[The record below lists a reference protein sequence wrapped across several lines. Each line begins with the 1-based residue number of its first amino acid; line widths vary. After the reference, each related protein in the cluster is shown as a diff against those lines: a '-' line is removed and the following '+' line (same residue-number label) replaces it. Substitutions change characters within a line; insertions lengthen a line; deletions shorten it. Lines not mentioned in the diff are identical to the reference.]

1 MSNSIFNLFQYCNF
15 SQNREDYYR
24 ERERAREREIDRERE
39 RDRDGVVD
47 PQHSSPLE
55 VDGLLAVVLRYVQ
68 LKAL

>member
-24 ERERAREREIDRERE
+24 ERERESERERVRE

-55 VDGLLAVVLRYVQ
+55 VDGLLAVVLRSVE